1 MRIVMREEVVCIPNI
16 GPKERRKRL
25 TGGIVAL
32 VVGGVLALV
41 LILSGQVVWTRL
53 LLFLPFYGGFV
64 GVFQARE
71 KT

>member
-1 MRIVMREEVVCIPNI
+1 MREEVVCIPNI

-53 LLFLPFYGGFV
+53 LLFLPFYGGFI